1 MPNVLIE
8 AMSFKIPIISSN
20 CLSGPSEL
28 LGNGKYGYLTPIQD
42 DKKLANKI
50 IYVLS
55 NYKEAKKKSFLA
67 YQTLS
72 RFDNIK
78 QCNKYYKFIH
88 SFF

>member
-1 MPNVLIE
+1 MPNVLLE
-8 AMSFKIPIISSN
+8 AMSFKIPIISTN

-28 LGNGKYGYLTPIQD
+28 LGNGKYGYLTPIQE

-67 YQTLS
+67 YKSLD
-72 RFDNIK
+72 RFNYFK
-78 QCNKYYKFIH
+78 QCEKYYKFVNN
-88 SFF
+88 FF